1 VGTNDVTIA
10 AIEAARERVSEFVR
24 LTPTIA
30 SQALTDRAGA
40 PVTLKLENLQRTG
53 SFKVRGANNM
63 LASLDML
70 PLGVVAASAGNHA
83 QAVALAATQRGIAS
97 TVVMPASAPAAKQ
110 QACRGYGA
118 TIELVEGSLAACQTR
133 ARELATERGLLY
145 IPPYDSPEIIAGQ
158 GSLGLELLEQ
168 EPEIE
173 TILVPAGG
181 GGLLSGVAIAVK
193 SRRPE
198 VRVIG
203 VQSTAMNGIVA
214 SLEAGAPVAM
224 LPRDTIADG
233 VAVAGPSELTLGLIE
248 RYVDDVVDVDE
259 ESIAMAIVF
268 LLERARVVAEGAGAL
283 AVAAL
288 MSGKVAPSGA
298 TAAVISGG
306 NIDVNLLDRL
316 VDRGLVADGRRKRL
330 TVATANV
337 PGELVRISGAMAEAR
352 ANIVQVEHDLAAP
365 DLPVGVSRITLV
377 IELAQADAYE
387 RVREH
392 LIAAGLSEAELT
404 DFQTSAAA
412 NRPT

>member
-1 VGTNDVTIA
+1 MGTNDVTIA

-30 SQALTDRAGA
+30 SQALTDRVGA

-63 LASLDML
+63 LASLDVL
-70 PLGVVAASAGNHA
+70 PPGVVAASAGNHA

-145 IPPYDSPEIIAGQ
+145 IPPYDAPEIIAGQ
-158 GSLGLELLEQ
+158 GTLGLELLEQ

-181 GGLLSGVAIAVK
+181 GGLLAGVAIAVK
-193 SRRPE
+193 SRRPD

-288 MSGKVAPSGA
+288 MSGRVAPSGA

-337 PGELVRISGAMAEAR
+337 PGELVRISGAMATAR

-377 IELAQADAYE
+377 IELPQADAYE
-387 RVREH
+387 RVREQ

>member
-1 VGTNDVTIA
+1 MGTNDVTIA